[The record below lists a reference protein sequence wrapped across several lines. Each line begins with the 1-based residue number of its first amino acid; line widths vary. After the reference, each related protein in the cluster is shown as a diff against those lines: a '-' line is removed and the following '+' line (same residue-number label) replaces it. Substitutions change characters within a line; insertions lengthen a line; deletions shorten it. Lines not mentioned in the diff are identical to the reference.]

1 MPSIAAVALSTE
13 GGAPAIVAIDQN
25 ADPFADERPLPDH
38 QGHAP
43 DHLPRVRGQ
52 SEDVAGLGSGDTA
65 ADLWY
70 GRARV
75 KGRHFRPPEVR
86 ARGPGRSVI
95 QNDKPQ
101 NL

>member
-1 MPSIAAVALSTE
+1 
-13 GGAPAIVAIDQN
+13 
-25 ADPFADERPLPDH
+25 
-38 QGHAP
+38 
-43 DHLPRVRGQ
+43 VRGQ